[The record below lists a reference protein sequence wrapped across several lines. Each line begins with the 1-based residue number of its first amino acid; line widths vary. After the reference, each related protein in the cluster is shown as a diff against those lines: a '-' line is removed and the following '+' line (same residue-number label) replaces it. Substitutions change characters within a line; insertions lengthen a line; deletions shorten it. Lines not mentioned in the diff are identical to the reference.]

1 MVVLFK
7 TPELHAVQLNVIGV
21 MAVFRGAFI
30 QSTLACNSQSTFME
44 NVVYADVRVVL
55 AHTVNS
61 VKSRNSTGVPKTVP
75 FSAPSESPS
84 GKSGEISN
92 TGRCARLRTAA

>member
-1 MVVLFK
+1 MVLLT
-7 TPELHAVQLNVIGV
+7 TPELHAVQLKVIGV

-44 NVVYADVRVVL
+44 NVSYAEVREVL

-61 VKSRNSTGVPKTVP
+61 VSVQVLQWGPKDGSVVH
-75 FSAPSESPS
+75 A
-84 GKSGEISN
+84 K
-92 TGRCARLRTAA
+92 